1 MAEVELPEPEE
12 LREKAKDHFSKRIA
26 LVTAI
31 YAVMLAITSL
41 GGNNATKEMMLSQQ
55 QASDQ
60 WAFYQAKALREHMY
74 KVQKEGLELQYMDR
88 KPAMKPETVAAY
100 EKELKSVAG
109 DEARFKAE
117 KNDIEASAKK
127 LEAQRDVNMSK
138 DPYFDYAE
146 VLLQIAIVLA
156 SISIIATSLPVFI
169 VSLFAAVGG
178 SVLCINGFF
187 LLFRIPFFH

>member
-1 MAEVELPEPEE
+1 
-12 LREKAKDHFSKRIA
+12 
-26 LVTAI
+26 
-31 YAVMLAITSL
+31 
-41 GGNNATKEMMLSQQ
+41 
-55 QASDQ
+55 
-60 WAFYQAKALREHMY
+60 
-74 KVQKEGLELQYMDR
+74 MDR

>member
-12 LREKAKDHFSKRIA
+12 LREKAKNTFSKRVA

-60 WAFYQAKALREHMY
+60 WAFYQAKALREHLYHSDQMLIEALGD
-74 KVQKEGLELQYMDR
+74 KKSG
-88 KPAMKPETVAAY
+88 PVAQAAKDMAD
-100 EKELKSVAG
+100 E
-109 DEARFKAE
+109 EARFKAE
-117 KNDIEASAKK
+117 KKDIEKKAKD
-127 LEAQRDVNMSK
+127 LEATRDVNMSK

-187 LLFRIPFFH
+187 LLFRIPYFH